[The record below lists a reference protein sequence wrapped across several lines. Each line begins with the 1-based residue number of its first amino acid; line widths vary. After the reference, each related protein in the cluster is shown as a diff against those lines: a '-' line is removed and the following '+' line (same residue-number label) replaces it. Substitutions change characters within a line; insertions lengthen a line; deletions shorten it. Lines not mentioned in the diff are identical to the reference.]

1 MANDNAPF
9 GFRAVQ
15 DSQGSGVLSLEWYR
29 IADNHTT
36 SAIYHGDPIKL
47 ASGYALRITAGD
59 AVAGIAL
66 AFRYKVTSTG
76 TSVEAKYYD
85 GATGK
90 TDIWV
95 GCVASDL
102 EFEVQHNTAL
112 TQANIGTAYDPVIVN
127 GSSVTGLSGTYLN
140 STGDGF
146 IVTGLV
152 ARADNEF
159 GAYQKVRGR
168 FVAADRQIP

>member
-9 GFRAVQ
+9 GFKAVQ
-15 DSQGSGVLSLEWYR
+15 DTHGSGNLTLIWFR

-36 SAIYHGDPIKL
+36 SAIYQGDPVKL

-59 AVAGIAL
+59 AVAGVAH

-85 GATGK
+85 GVTGK

-95 GCVASDL
+95 GCTAPDL
-102 EFEVQHNTAL
+102 AYEVQHNTAL
-112 TQANIGTAYDPVIVN
+112 SLFGVMAELSTEKATVRLSHAVESAGTEIPAAKSAIAALGSIV
-127 GSSVTGLSGTYLN
+127 
-140 STGDGF
+140 
-146 IVTGLV
+146 
-152 ARADNEF
+152 
-159 GAYQKVRGR
+159 
-168 FVAADRQIP
+168 